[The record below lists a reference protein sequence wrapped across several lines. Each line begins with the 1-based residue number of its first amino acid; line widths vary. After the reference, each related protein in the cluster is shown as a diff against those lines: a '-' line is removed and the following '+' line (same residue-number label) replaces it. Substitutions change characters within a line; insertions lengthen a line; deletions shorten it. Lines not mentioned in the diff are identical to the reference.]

1 MAFSA
6 VLSNH
11 NSGLE
16 KLDLD
21 LSYISILII
30 DDVIVPFSNALA
42 INSRLQD
49 LALSCYRL
57 SATGWMAIL
66 AVLRSP
72 KSVLER
78 LNLDRNNPMNDQAII
93 SHADALASNSSLK
106 ELELDLC
113 NYSSGVTSEGYAALT
128 RMLCNSSSIVSTY
141 HSNHT
146 TEKLCSLSDECKLP
160 EEVKTFLRLNKENSK
175 SQAARI
181 KIIKTHLSGC
191 EINMQP
197 FVNMELSI
205 HPHANAWMARDYHL
219 RIFVRA
225 VPSLL
230 EKVSTRGQVGW
241 LNHENILCS

>member
-1 MAFSA
+1 MICKLPLLIDKYHSECDSSKDEGRRK
-6 VLSNH
+6 SNFRGGAKQRKAQ
-11 NSGLE
+11 STQR
-16 KLDLD
+16 KRAR
-21 LSYISILII
+21 Y
-30 DDVIVPFSNALA
+30 VFF
-42 INSRLQD
+42 INK
-49 LALSCYRL
+49 
-57 SATGWMAIL
+57 I
-66 AVLRSP
+66 
-72 KSVLER
+72 
-78 LNLDRNNPMNDQAII
+78 NLFTPNNQRPQYPPWVCSESLPNQAII

-205 HPHANAWMARDYHL
+205 HPHANAWMARD
-219 RIFVRA
+219 
-225 VPSLL
+225 
-230 EKVSTRGQVGW
+230 
-241 LNHENILCS
+241 

>member
-1 MAFSA
+1 MAFLA

-21 LSYISILII
+21 LSYSSILII
-30 DDVIVPFSNALA
+30 EDVIVPFSNALA
-42 INSRLQD
+42 INSRLRD
-49 LALSCYRL
+49 LALSCYCL
-57 SATGWMAIL
+57 SATGWMAIF

-78 LNLDRNNPMNDQAII
+78 LNLDRNNP
-93 SHADALASNSSLK
+93 DALASNSSLK

-146 TEKLCSLSDECKLP
+146 TKKLCSLSDECKLP
-160 EEVKTFLRLNKENSK
+160 GEVKTLLRLNKENSK

-181 KIIKTHLSGC
+181 MIIKTHLSGC

-197 FVNMELSI
+197 FREHGVEYPSSCQCLDGQRLMHLSGCEINMQPFVNME
-205 HPHANAWMARDYHL
+205 
-219 RIFVRA
+219 
-225 VPSLL
+225 
-230 EKVSTRGQVGW
+230 
-241 LNHENILCS
+241 